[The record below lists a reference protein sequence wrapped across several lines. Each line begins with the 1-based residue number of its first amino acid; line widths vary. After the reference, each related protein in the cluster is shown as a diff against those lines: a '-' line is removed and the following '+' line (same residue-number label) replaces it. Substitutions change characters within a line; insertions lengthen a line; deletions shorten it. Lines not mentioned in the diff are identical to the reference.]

1 VPAAQHDNSAQVG
14 ITDGSFTASS
24 RARLLGVSASWPVVG
39 PGIFPLPHGRGS
51 WEFHSLVGCGAGI
64 FPLPHGRGSWE
75 FRFLVGCGAG
85 IFSGCGTA
93 DSFVIEEVGHDVFG
107 AEEQD
112 HQPQQ
117 DGKDFDPQPA
127 GANSILQIFGLT
139 NDRQV
144 I

>member
-1 VPAAQHDNSAQVG
+1 MLRLAM
-14 ITDGSFTASS
+14 S
-24 RARLLGVSASWPVVG
+24 R
-39 PGIFPLPHGRGS
+39 GRGDQEAFAAFWQPFEAEIRAGCATRQFS
-51 WEFHSLVGCGAGI
+51 TGGDYRRLIYRFLTGAAPGSSGFLAGCG
-64 FPLPHGRGSWE
+64 S
-75 FRFLVGCGAG
+75 G

-93 DSFVIEEVGHDVFG
+93 DSFIVEEVGHDVFG

-139 NDRQV
+139 NDGQV

>member
-1 VPAAQHDNSAQVG
+1 MLRLPVSRGRGDQEAFAAFWQ
-14 ITDGSFTASS
+14 SFEAEM
-24 RARLLGVSASWPVVG
+24 RAGCATRQFSTGGDYRRLIYRFLTGAG
-39 PGIFPLPHGRGS
+39 PGILRFLTGTAPGS
-51 WEFHSLVGCGAGI
+51 SGFLAGCG
-64 FPLPHGRGSWE
+64 S
-75 FRFLVGCGAG
+75 G

-93 DSFVIEEVGHDVFG
+93 DNFIVEEVGHDVFG

-139 NDRQV
+139 NDGQV

>member
-1 VPAAQHDNSAQVG
+1 MLRLPM
-14 ITDGSFTASS
+14 S
-24 RARLLGVSASWPVVG
+24 R
-39 PGIFPLPHGRGS
+39 GRGDQEVFAAF
-51 WEFHSLVGCGAGI
+51 WEPFEAEMRAGCATRQFSTGGDYRRLI
-64 FPLPHGRGSWE
+64 Y
-75 FRFLVGCGAG
+75 RFLTGAARGISGFLAGCGAG

-93 DSFVIEEVGHDVFG
+93 DCFIVEEVGHDVFG
-107 AEEQD
+107 AKEQD

-139 NDRQV
+139 NDCQV

>member
-1 VPAAQHDNSAQVG
+1 MLRLPMSRGRGDQEVFAAFWQPFEAEMRAGCATRQLSAG
-14 ITDGSFTASS
+14 WDYRSSFTASS
-24 RARLLGVSASWPVVG
+24 RARLLGVPASLPVVG
-39 PGIFPLPHGRGS
+39 P
-51 WEFHSLVGCGAGI
+51 
-64 FPLPHGRGSWE
+64 
-75 FRFLVGCGAG
+75 G

-127 GANSILQIFGLT
+127 GANSVLQIFGLT
-139 NDRQV
+139 NDGQV